1 MVASARIG
9 VSSATGRMEFGNPL
23 VLYRSEPAFTPFD
36 DEDLDIERLEGLIDG
51 WLADSGLSENDIF
64 AGGAITTGLAAQGGP
79 ARLGAEVPARL
90 GRDFLLSDK
99 RQDGIQGAKFS
110 PPRARAGARA
120 PVLAHGTCFTSCVW
134 RSVTPAC

>member
-1 MVASARIG
+1 LAARREREGRNDAVCLLGLDFDSTTSSAMVTSARIG

-79 ARLGAEVPARL
+79 CTPWSRSARP
-90 GRDFLLSDK
+90 
-99 RQDGIQGAKFS
+99 I
-110 PPRARAGARA
+110 GARFPLERQA
-120 PVLAHGTCFTSCVW
+120 PGRYS
-134 RSVTPAC
+134 RR